1 MKPTKPIKIQEYL
14 TITGCS
20 PFGEWLSQL
29 ADSRAKAKVL
39 VRLDRVAVGNWGDH
53 KYLSNGVYELRI
65 SYGKGLRIYY
75 GIVNDT
81 LILLLGGGDKSTQT
95 QDINQAIKYWQE
107 YQQE

>member
-14 TITGCS
+14 TPIGRS

-29 ADSRAKAKVL
+29 TDSRAKAKVF
-39 VRLDRVAVGNWGDH
+39 VRLDRVATGNWGDH
-53 KYLSNGVYELRI
+53 KYLSNGIYELRI
-65 SYGKGLRIYY
+65 PYGKGLRIYY

-81 LILLLGGGDKSTQT
+81 LILLLGGDKSTQS